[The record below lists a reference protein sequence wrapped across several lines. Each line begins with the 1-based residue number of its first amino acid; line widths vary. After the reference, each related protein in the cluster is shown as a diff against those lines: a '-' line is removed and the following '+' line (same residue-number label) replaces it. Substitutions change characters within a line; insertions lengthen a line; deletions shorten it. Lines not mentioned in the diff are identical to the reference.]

1 MSDTKLIK
9 GILYRRKKVKGISCS
24 GCIFENSNDQTC
36 KMSVSIFDKCIDKND
51 PDRFK
56 ESYIII
62 GVGFYNN
69 LKII

>member
-1 MSDTKLIK
+1 MDDTKLIK

-36 KMSVSIFDKCIDKND
+36 KMSVSIFDKCVDEND
-51 PDRFK
+51 IHRYE

-62 GVGFYNN
+62 GVGFYNK